1 CFFSSF
7 LLFFV
12 CCTPSKK
19 LSIYLTIHRRSSRK
33 THPHPYQTLPNLQ
46 KWQEKQQQQ
55 QNPFQPC
62 SFSTE
67 KKAHFGQTHRMATVI
82 RLKRRVDEDP
92 LNAFVLNCKR
102 QRVDGSTVEDD
113 SNANAAAAATA
124 GTSTILKFAGTF
136 TQAEGIASHIQNIHK
151 DQAKDALSRV
161 HRPNIT
167 SRNRQATKQTAQNSR
182 FKIVNCTRSISNVEN
197 EQSEAGGSPI
207 ATTIVDVERDVARLE
222 DATGAG
228 VTPDIVRSA
237 VTDGTTDL
245 HDGQQQ
251 QPAQQQQPYFYEN
264 GVHYVYDL
272 YVADTS
278 QNVTHIPYFTDN
290 LDDLSV
296 MVCDD
301 PLYSSHRGLD
311 SDDSSDAD
319 SEDSNAENN
328 WRNDYPDEDEN
339 QYADSVG
346 EEDMVRAVEDL
357 DLDGERELSSDEDYV
372 RYASGEDDGFAYPRD
387 DGVLY
392 TEEED
397 DSDSE
402 TEGVNREDVRR
413 YGTAY
418 ARYKARILREEKRGH
433 AESSSSS
440 SEENFDLYD

>member
-1 CFFSSF
+1 
-7 LLFFV
+7 
-12 CCTPSKK
+12 
-19 LSIYLTIHRRSSRK
+19 
-33 THPHPYQTLPNLQ
+33 
-46 KWQEKQQQQ
+46 
-55 QNPFQPC
+55 
-62 SFSTE
+62 
-67 KKAHFGQTHRMATVI
+67 MATVI

-102 QRVDGSTVEDD
+102 QRVEGATVDEDG
-113 SNANAAAAATA
+113 NANTAAA

-136 TQAEGIASHIQNIHK
+136 TKAEGIASHIQNIHK

-167 SRNRQATKQTAQNSR
+167 SRNRLVAKQNAQNSR
-182 FKIVNCTRSISNVEN
+182 FKIVNCTRSIATVDSDASDN
-197 EQSEAGGSPI
+197 PI
-207 ATTIVDVERDVARLE
+207 TTTIVDVEREPGVARLE
-222 DATGAG
+222 SHTCVSPDMPALVS
-228 VTPDIVRSA
+228 VTPDIVNSA
-237 VTDGTTDL
+237 TNGETFDL
-245 HDGQQQ
+245 LQQQ
-251 QPAQQQQPYFYEN
+251 QEQHQTEQMPYFYEN

-272 YVADTS
+272 YVADAS
-278 QNVTHIPYFTDN
+278 QNVTHIPYYVDN

-311 SDDSSDAD
+311 SDDSSDTD
-319 SEDSNAENN
+319 SEDSNAEGN
-328 WRNDYPDEDEN
+328 WRNDYPDEEDN
-339 QYADSVG
+339 PDGDSVD

-357 DLDGERELSSDEDYV
+357 DLEGERELSSDEDYV
-372 RYASGEDDGFAYPRD
+372 RYDNDEDDGFAYPRD

-392 TEEED
+392 TDEEED
-397 DSDSE
+397 SDSD
-402 TEGVNREDVRR
+402 TEGVNKDDIRR

>member
-1 CFFSSF
+1 
-7 LLFFV
+7 
-12 CCTPSKK
+12 
-19 LSIYLTIHRRSSRK
+19 
-33 THPHPYQTLPNLQ
+33 
-46 KWQEKQQQQ
+46 
-55 QNPFQPC
+55 
-62 SFSTE
+62 
-67 KKAHFGQTHRMATVI
+67 MATVI

-102 QRVDGSTVEDD
+102 QRVEGEVTGDEDD
-113 SNANAAAAATA
+113 NANEAAAA

-136 TQAEGIASHIQNIHK
+136 SKAEGIASHIQNIHK

-167 SRNRQATKQTAQNSR
+167 SRNRLATKQSAQNSR
-182 FKIVNCTRSISNVEN
+182 FKIVNCTRSIATVESSDTSDN
-197 EQSEAGGSPI
+197 PFT
-207 ATTIVDVERDVARLE
+207 TTIVDVEREPGVARLE
-222 DATGAG
+222 NVTPDMPALAS
-228 VTPDIVRSA
+228 VTPDIVNS
-237 VTDGTTDL
+237 VTNGGASNL
-245 HDGQQQ
+245 QQHQ
-251 QPAQQQQPYFYEN
+251 SEQQPYFYEN

-272 YVADTS
+272 YVADAS
-278 QNVTHIPYFTDN
+278 QNVTHIPYYIDN

-311 SDDSSDAD
+311 SDDSSDSD
-319 SEDSNAENN
+319 SDDSNAEGN
-328 WRNDYPDEDEN
+328 WRHDYPDEEDRPDG
-339 QYADSVG
+339 DSVD
-346 EEDMVRAVEDL
+346 EEDMLRAVEDL

-372 RYASGEDDGFAYPRD
+372 RYDNGEEDGEDGFAYKRN

-392 TEEED
+392 TDEEED
-397 DSDSE
+397 SDSDM
-402 TEGVNREDVRR
+402 EGVNRDDVRR

>member
-1 CFFSSF
+1 MF
-7 LLFFV
+7 LSDRIKNAHL
-12 CCTPSKK
+12 
-19 LSIYLTIHRRSSRK
+19 R
-33 THPHPYQTLPNLQ
+33 QT
-46 KWQEKQQQQ
+46 
-55 QNPFQPC
+55 
-62 SFSTE
+62 
-67 KKAHFGQTHRMATVI
+67 THRMATVI

-102 QRVDGSTVEDD
+102 QRVNGTTIEED
-113 SNANAAAAATA
+113 SNANADAAGSA

-151 DQAKDALSRV
+151 DQAKDAVSRV

-167 SRNRQATKQTAQNSR
+167 SRNRLATKQTAQNSR

-197 EQSEAGGSPI
+197 EQSGAGGGSI
-207 ATTIVDVERDVARLE
+207 ATTIVDVERDVGRRDDPTEAPHMPSL
-222 DATGAG
+222 AG
-228 VTPDIVRSA
+228 VTPDIVCSVRD
-237 VTDGTTDL
+237 DGAANLIDQL
-245 HDGQQQ
+245 EQQQ
-251 QPAQQQQPYFYEN
+251 QQQRPEEQQQQQQLPYFYEN

-301 PLYSSHRGLD
+301 PLYSSHRWLD

-339 QYADSVG
+339 QYAESVG

-372 RYASGEDDGFAYPRD
+372 RYDSGEDGFAYPRD
-387 DGVLY
+387 DGVMY
-392 TEEED
+392 TDEED
-397 DSDSE
+397 DTDSE
-402 TEGVNREDVRR
+402 TEGVNRDDVRR

-418 ARYKARILREEKRGH
+418 ARYKARILREEKLDH
-433 AESSSSS
+433 TASTSSS